1 MILPP
6 EKPHSNILTQSISL
20 GLIIFAVLV
29 AATAVVGY
37 VRRRRN
43 DPRNYKQN
51 VAGGFEN
58 VTDEFSEVRYLT
70 SDEILDFTPQ
80 TPALDRPKS
89 NSNEN

>member
-1 MILPP
+1 MPPQPHQTNLFTQTVTLGIVTFAIL
-6 EKPHSNILTQSISL
+6 
-20 GLIIFAVLV
+20 
-29 AATAVVGY
+29 VGIVGASVY
-37 VRRRRN
+37 FRRRRT

-80 TPALDRPKS
+80 TPALDRTKS
-89 NSNEN
+89 KSNEN